1 MTEGCLMD
9 QLITVLERHKNL
21 IKVKCRGEFGYF
33 FPTTNLVNK
42 EAKVESFVDAEN
54 LLKEFLNRQNDELIM
69 VPRFFDFEQ
78 NIFTIQGVSKTDIQK
93 GLDGDLGTFY
103 IDPDGNIKK
112 QA

>member
-1 MTEGCLMD
+1 MD

-33 FPTTNLVNK
+33 FPNTNLVNK
-42 EAKVESFVDAEN
+42 ESKVESFVDAEM
-54 LLKEFLNRQNDELIM
+54 LLKEFLDRQNDELIM
-69 VPRFFDFEQ
+69 VPRFFDFGK

-103 IDPDGNIKK
+103 IDLDGNIKK
-112 QA
+112 QAE